1 MIIIIMRLVN
11 KQSCRVFFDDVV
23 NKQSCRV
30 FFDDVVNKQSCRV
43 FFDNANGLCDFCLFA
58 LQLENILLIFPL
70 LRLIYYIFH
79 FTFIF
84 PANPYDGVLWL
95 LYSWKTFKK
104 RRKILYLNFVI
115 LIIERKQKFKVYL
128 ARQTILTINKK

>member
-1 MIIIIMRLVN
+1 MRLVN

-43 FFDNANGLCDFCLFA
+43 FFDNATGLCDFCLFA

-70 LRLIYYIFH
+70 LRLLYYIFH

-84 PANPYDGVLWL
+84 PANPYDGVL
-95 LYSWKTFKK
+95 
-104 RRKILYLNFVI
+104 
-115 LIIERKQKFKVYL
+115 
-128 ARQTILTINKK
+128 